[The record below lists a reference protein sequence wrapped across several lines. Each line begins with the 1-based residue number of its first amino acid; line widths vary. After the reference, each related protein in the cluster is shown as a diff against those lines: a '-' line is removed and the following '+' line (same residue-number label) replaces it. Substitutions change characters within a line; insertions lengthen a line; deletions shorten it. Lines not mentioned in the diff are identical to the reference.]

1 MLVQP
6 IEFKSEDI
14 NQQFKKVHKIDLIE
28 DSKNFIE
35 EDDKEKFVLF
45 LKKNRLSA
53 PPLFITKVK
62 TFKILNIY
70 FILKIYNILQKK
82 FVMATICVSVCF
94 WKDMPHIGLKQ
105 IARLNTFRMR
115 D

>member
-45 LKKNRLSA
+45 LKK
-53 PPLFITKVK
+53 PFKCTT
-62 TFKILNIY
+62 TFYYK
-70 FILKIYNILQKK
+70 
-82 FVMATICVSVCF
+82 S
-94 WKDMPHIGLKQ
+94 
-105 IARLNTFRMR
+105 
-115 D
+115 